1 MSLSNVASL
10 IPQRDSDSSDDEFLD
25 ALEKIENEPED
36 APQNGT
42 IRESLTL
49 SFFLLKT
56 FQNITKFDIQLFI
69 NILFRCQAL
78 ETQSNQNKP
87 SPMVSTL

>member
-42 IRESLTL
+42 IRELLTL
-49 SFFLLKT
+49 SVFF
-56 FQNITKFDIQLFI
+56 I
-69 NILFRCQAL
+69 
-78 ETQSNQNKP
+78 
-87 SPMVSTL
+87 